1 MEWRQQSNG
10 MFTGLGGAAIF
21 HIPQPCLFVLFRT
34 TQNPHG
40 PSPSRTQVSD
50 AEVEAEGSQ
59 HLPATS
65 QKCDLRIR
73 QIICCFFP
81 TLGANK
87 KKGLAME
94 YCTAVGETAQSLR
107 SALVWLSQG
116 PHLPTPHPFHPQAD
130 LGQTESSLALNYNL
144 QQPGKFWRTQLN

>member
-1 MEWRQQSNG
+1 MERRQQSNG
-10 MFTGLGGAAIF
+10 VFMGLGGAAIF
-21 HIPQPCLFVLFRT
+21 HIPQPCLFVLFIT
-34 TQNPHG
+34 AQNPHG

-50 AEVEAEGSQ
+50 AEEEADGSQ

-73 QIICCFFP
+73 QIICHFFP

-87 KKGLAME
+87 KKGLAMGVL
-94 YCTAVGETAQSLR
+94 YCSWGYRPKLKIGSCLAESGST
-107 SALVWLSQG
+107 SAHS
-116 PHLPTPHPFHPQAD
+116 PPLPPQAD
-130 LGQTESSLALNYNL
+130 LGHTEPSLALDYDL